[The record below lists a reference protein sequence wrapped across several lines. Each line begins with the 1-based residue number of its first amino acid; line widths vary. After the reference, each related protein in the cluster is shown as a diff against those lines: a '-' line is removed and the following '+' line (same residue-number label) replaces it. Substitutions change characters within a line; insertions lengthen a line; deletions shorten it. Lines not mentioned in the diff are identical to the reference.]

1 MDRKKLLKDTKR
13 IVLKIGT
20 NSIIFNHKNIDM
32 KFLRSI
38 AKQVIDLN
46 KQGIEVIII
55 TSGAIGVGR
64 KELNLKKLIK
74 TIEMSQIASSIG
86 QPLLMIKYRNV
97 FAKYNRKVAQIL
109 VMYLALEDK
118 KTLIRMNGT
127 IKKMLKMGIIPIINE
142 NDAMAID
149 EIGRN
154 FGDNDNLS
162 AIIATKIKADLLV
175 QLTTVH
181 GFYQNQEA
189 RGNKKYL
196 SEITKITSE
205 LDRMCKGKSKF
216 GKGGM
221 KTKLIA
227 AELCMRKGTH
237 MIITH
242 RSIKNVLPRIIKGE
256 EIGTMFVSKRA

>member
-64 KELNLKKLIK
+64 KDLNLKKLIK

-149 EIGRN
+149 E
-154 FGDNDNLS
+154 
-162 AIIATKIKADLLV
+162 
-175 QLTTVH
+175 
-181 GFYQNQEA
+181 
-189 RGNKKYL
+189 
-196 SEITKITSE
+196 
-205 LDRMCKGKSKF
+205 
-216 GKGGM
+216 
-221 KTKLIA
+221 
-227 AELCMRKGTH
+227 
-237 MIITH
+237 
-242 RSIKNVLPRIIKGE
+242 
-256 EIGTMFVSKRA
+256 